1 VTGITR
7 TSLTPYAKSMQDADP
22 RKAFELG
29 QEAYRRDGIVCIPLA
44 ALEARCGWSAARQL
58 RNLGDQ
64 YFGKRKF

>member
-1 VTGITR
+1 MTGITR

-29 QEAYRRDGIVCIPLA
+29 KEAFHRDGVVCIPLS
-44 ALEARCGWSAARQL
+44 ALEARCGWAAARQL

-64 YFGKRKF
+64 YFGKRKI